1 MFKYWIEQ
9 IMFYIKDQINIKIK
23 NKQTV
28 NNNIKTKQ
36 FFHVI
41 IILYTPGKSNMER

>member
-1 MFKYWIEQ
+1 
-9 IMFYIKDQINIKIK
+9 MFYIKDQINIKIK

-36 FFHVI
+36 LFYVI
-41 IILYTPGKSNMER
+41 IILYTAGKSNMER